1 MQNKNRESGQ
11 KACFAAEIIVHGAAT
26 RQAETT
32 HGSDGEEERERDGAR
47 EGERTGAKKTE
58 AEKALLFLSKVCYTA
73 VNENQNCKRVYEQKE
88 ILVF

>member
-1 MQNKNRESGQ
+1 MRG
-11 KACFAAEIIVHGAAT
+11 H
-26 RQAETT
+26 
-32 HGSDGEEERERDGAR
+32 
-47 EGERTGAKKTE
+47 EGKTE